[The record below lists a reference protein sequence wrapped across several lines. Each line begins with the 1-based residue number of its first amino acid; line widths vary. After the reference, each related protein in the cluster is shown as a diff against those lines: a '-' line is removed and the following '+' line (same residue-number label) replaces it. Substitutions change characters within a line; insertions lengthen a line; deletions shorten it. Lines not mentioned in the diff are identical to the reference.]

1 MTNEKINILFCL
13 DHRFSLPVT
22 VLIDSLIRNCQQ
34 KDSAETNYEMNIFLY
49 SERKYLSKIQN
60 YIKSHLMSKIQSTL
74 TDNKLSLNFH
84 YCAMED
90 CSLFSKLA
98 NAVNSILAKVSKYLS
113 FATLYRLLA
122 IDDLS
127 KKIDKVL
134 FLDVDILCY
143 GSIFELYNIDV
154 RDSYAAVVEDSRE
167 STDRFKQIFPEWS
180 NKHYFNAG
188 MLLVNL
194 SLWHTDQITKRLVD
208 FIVSEKPLNFADQDA
223 LNYILD
229 DKHLIYLPKK
239 YNALIKIDKSWDKV
253 SNNEEFPVLIH
264 YAGYRRNKPWKPN
277 TDLKN
282 KWNYLYQSYMEHIE
296 PNHKYWWAL
305 KSSGKILWSPETEKD
320 FKLIAIH
327 SLKKFRIFT
336 SVVCFV
342 KYLYLKNINYRNRYK
357 DLRIS
362 K

>member
-1 MTNEKINILFCL
+1 
-13 DHRFSLPVT
+13 
-22 VLIDSLIRNCQQ
+22 
-34 KDSAETNYEMNIFLY
+34 
-49 SERKYLSKIQN
+49 
-60 YIKSHLMSKIQSTL
+60 
-74 TDNKLSLNFH
+74 
-84 YCAMED
+84 
-90 CSLFSKLA
+90 
-98 NAVNSILAKVSKYLS
+98 
-113 FATLYRLLA
+113 
-122 IDDLS
+122 
-127 KKIDKVL
+127 
-134 FLDVDILCY
+134 
-143 GSIFELYNIDV
+143 
-154 RDSYAAVVEDSRE
+154 
-167 STDRFKQIFPEWS
+167 
-180 NKHYFNAG
+180 
-188 MLLVNL
+188 MLLVNLSLWHTDQITKRL

-305 KSSGKILWSPETEKD
+305 KSSEKILWCPETEKD
-320 FKLIAIH
+320 FKLMAIH

>member
-49 SERKYLSKIQN
+49 SEREYLSKIQN
-60 YIKSHLMSKIQSTL
+60 YIKSHLMSKIQSAL

-98 NAVNSILAKVSKYLS
+98 NAVNSILAKVYKYLT
-113 FATLYRLLA
+113 FASLYRLLA
-122 IDDLS
+122 IDELS

-134 FLDVDILCY
+134 YLDVDILCY

-167 STDRFKQIFPEWS
+167 STDRFKQLFHEWN
-180 NKHYFNAG
+180 NKHYFNSG

-305 KSSGKILWSPETEKD
+305 KSSEKILWSPETEKD
-320 FKLIAIH
+320 FKLMAIH

>member
-1 MTNEKINILFCL
+1 MI
-13 DHRFSLPVT
+13 
-22 VLIDSLIRNCQQ
+22 
-34 KDSAETNYEMNIFLY
+34 
-49 SERKYLSKIQN
+49 
-60 YIKSHLMSKIQSTL
+60 
-74 TDNKLSLNFH
+74 
-84 YCAMED
+84 
-90 CSLFSKLA
+90 
-98 NAVNSILAKVSKYLS
+98 LS
-113 FATLYRLLA
+113 FL
-122 IDDLS
+122 
-127 KKIDKVL
+127 K
-134 FLDVDILCY
+134 
-143 GSIFELYNIDV
+143 N
-154 RDSYAAVVEDSRE
+154 
-167 STDRFKQIFPEWS
+167 
-180 NKHYFNAG
+180 H
-188 MLLVNL
+188 
-194 SLWHTDQITKRLVD
+194 
-208 FIVSEKPLNFADQDA
+208 
-223 LNYILD
+223 YILD

>member
-1 MTNEKINILFCL
+1 MTNKKINILFCL

-22 VLIDSLIRNCQQ
+22 VLIDSLIRNSQQ
-34 KDSAETNYEMNIFLY
+34 KDYAETNCEMNIFLY
-49 SERKYLSKIQN
+49 SERKYLPKIQN
-60 YIKSHLMSKIQSTL
+60 YIESHLLSKKQSSL
-74 TDNKLSLNFH
+74 TENKLSLNFH

-113 FATLYRLLA
+113 FATLYRL
-122 IDDLS
+122 
-127 KKIDKVL
+127 
-134 FLDVDILCY
+134 
-143 GSIFELYNIDV
+143 
-154 RDSYAAVVEDSRE
+154 
-167 STDRFKQIFPEWS
+167 PEWS

-208 FIVSEKPLNFADQDA
+208 FIVSEKPLHFADQDA

-229 DKHLIYLPKK
+229 DKHLIYLPRK
-239 YNALIKIDKSWDKV
+239 YNALVMLDKIWDKD
-253 SNNEEFPVLIH
+253 SNNEDFPVLIH
-264 YAGYRRNKPWKPN
+264 YAGYRHKPWKPN

-296 PNHKYWWAL
+296 PNHKYWWGL
-305 KSSGKILWSPETEKD
+305 KPSEKILWSPDIEKD
-320 FKLIAIH
+320 FKLMAIH

-336 SVVCFV
+336 SIVCFV
-342 KYLYLKNINYRNRYK
+342 KYLYLKNINYRKRYK
-357 DLRIS
+357 D
-362 K
+362 